1 MLFVFIKMK
10 SKQLQKTLKLK
21 VILLGDR
28 GVGKS
33 SLFQKKIQGIKN
45 TEQFPSATI
54 DFSSKQHIIED
65 KEVALQIWDTPGSEK

>member
-1 MLFVFIKMK
+1 MRQINLDFKPEI
-10 SKQLQKTLKLK
+10 
-21 VILLGDR
+21 
-28 GVGKS
+28 